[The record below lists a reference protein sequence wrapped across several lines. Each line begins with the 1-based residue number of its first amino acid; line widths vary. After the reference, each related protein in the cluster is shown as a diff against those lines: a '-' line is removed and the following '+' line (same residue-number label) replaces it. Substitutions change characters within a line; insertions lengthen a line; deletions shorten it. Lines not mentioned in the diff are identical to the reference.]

1 MPTDSRLLPHNLQW
15 QSRGA
20 FLEGDPALRR
30 LRSTPLVDEPDLVS
44 RVSLHTPGLYTL
56 VGGRQVGKSTLV
68 KQLMQRLL
76 VKDRVPPEAIAYVT
90 CEPFVDAEELRRVL
104 TDLLASMPGSQPR
117 WLFLDE
123 VTYVAGWD
131 RTIKFLA
138 DAGNLERCFVLLTG
152 SDHLVIQDSLKRLPG
167 RRGRADEVDFH
178 LRPLSFLGF
187 CSLRKALP
195 TAVLTRL
202 GCAPLAAAPGPA
214 DQRHLPTLLA
224 ELRAYHQTG
233 GFLVAINDVARDG
246 VVAPAT
252 LRIYADWI
260 RGDVLR
266 LDRSERYLREV
277 LQAITDRYGSQV
289 TWNALASELSIDHPK
304 TIADYVAIL
313 ARMDAV
319 LVVPALAEHAR
330 GPAPKKARKVFFAD
344 PFIHR
349 AVRAWL
355 GEADAGM
362 TDEARLQRDLE
373 ATVTAHVARAGEVF
387 YLKAKGEVDAAW
399 YEGRRLNLVEVKWA
413 RQLRPEELKEIRRRG
428 HGVVAAQVDAPGEVD
443 GVTVLPAALVLLRLA
458 ARADGV
464 CAGESGG

>member
-1 MPTDSRLLPHNLQW
+1 MTTDPRLLPHNLQW
-15 QSRGA
+15 QGRGL
-20 FLEGDPALRR
+20 FLEQDPSLRR
-30 LRSTPLVDEPDLVS
+30 LRANALVDEPDLLS
-44 RVSLHTPGLYTL
+44 RLPLHTPGIYTL
-56 VGGRQVGKSTLV
+56 VGGRQVGKSTLL

-76 VKDRVPPEAIAYVT
+76 EKDRVRPEAIAYVT
-90 CEPFVDAEELRRVL
+90 CEPFVDAEDLRRVL
-104 TDLLASMPGSQPR
+104 TELLAAMPSDKPR

-187 CSLRKALP
+187 CRLRKALP
-195 TAVLTRL
+195 APTLARL
-202 GCAPLAAAPGPA
+202 GNAPLAATPAPA
-214 DQRHLPTLLA
+214 DLRHLARLNG
-224 ELRAYHQTG
+224 ELVAYHQSG
-233 GFLVAINDVARDG
+233 GFLSAINDLARDG

-260 RGDVLR
+260 RGDILR

-319 LVVPALAEHAR
+319 VVVPALAEHTR

-355 GEADAGM
+355 GTPDSELG
-362 TDEARLQRDLE
+362 DEARLQRDLE
-373 ATVTAHVARAGEVF
+373 ATVTAHVARRGEVF

-399 YEGRRLNLVEVKWA
+399 YEGRHLNLVEVKWS

-428 HGVVAAQVDAPGEVD
+428 HGVVAARVDAPSELD
-443 GVTVLPAALVLLRLA
+443 SIALMPAALVLLRLA
-458 ARADGV
+458 ARADGTG
-464 CAGESGG
+464 AA

>member
-1 MPTDSRLLPHNLQW
+1 MPADPRLLPHNLQW
-15 QSRGA
+15 QGRDL
-20 FLEGDPALRR
+20 FLEQDPTLRR
-30 LRSTPLVDEPDLVS
+30 LRANPLIDEPDLLA
-44 RVSLHTPGLYTL
+44 RLPLHTAGIYTL

-76 VKDRVPPEAIAYVT
+76 AKDRVQPEAIAYVT

-104 TDLLASMPGSQPR
+104 TDVLASMPSGKMR

-178 LRPLSFLGF
+178 LRPLSFLAF
-187 CSLRKALP
+187 CRLRKALP
-195 TAVLTRL
+195 APALDRL
-202 GCAPLAAAPGPA
+202 GCAPLEAAPSNA
-214 DQRHLPTLLA
+214 DLRPLTVLHG
-224 ELRAYHQTG
+224 ELVAYHQTG
-233 GFLVAINDVARDG
+233 GFLSAINDLARDG
-246 VVAPAT
+246 AVAPAT

-260 RGDVLR
+260 RGDILR

-277 LQAITDRYGSQV
+277 LTAISDRYGSQL
-289 TWNALASELSIDHPK
+289 TWNALASELSINHPK

-319 LVVPALAEHAR
+319 VVVPALAEHTR

-355 GEADAGM
+355 GAPDDALPAD
-362 TDEARLQRDLE
+362 ARLQRDLE
-373 ATVTAHVARAGEVF
+373 ATVTAHVARRGEVF
-387 YLKAKGEVDAAW
+387 YLKAKGEVDVAW
-399 YEGRRLNLVEVKWA
+399 YEGRRLNLVEVKWS

-428 HGVVAAQVDAPGEVD
+428 HGVIAARVDAPGEVD

-458 ARADGV
+458 ARADEV
-464 CAGESGG
+464 CAE